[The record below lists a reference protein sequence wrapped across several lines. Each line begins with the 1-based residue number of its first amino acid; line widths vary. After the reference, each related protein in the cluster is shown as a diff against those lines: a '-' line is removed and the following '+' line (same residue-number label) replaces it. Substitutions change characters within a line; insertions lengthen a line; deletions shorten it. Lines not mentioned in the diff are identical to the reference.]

1 MPPDP
6 KDSGDWRAAF
16 EEVLVELRQL
26 SPGQG
31 GGDGWEEWKNHI
43 RLELKRLSQGQKE
56 MLACQADIQAELPQ
70 KADALQLERHKADTA
85 AQLSALKVR
94 AGIWGAL
101 GASIP
106 ATVAILYALAN
117 R

>member
-1 MPPDP
+1 VPEPGEGQ
-6 KDSGDWRAAF
+6 SEWREAF
-16 EEVLVELRQL
+16 DEVLVELRQL
-26 SPGQG
+26 SGERG

-56 MLACQADIQAELPQ
+56 MLACQAYIKAELPQ